1 MQVKCRT
8 ICMKSFVSVSRQYF
22 VHLTIPSLQAGFLF
36 EEYRDKSSANGT
48 RKGDDVTRND
58 SQRRFLEQ
66 HIVVTLFQMVATL
79 FQHCN
84 AVLH

>member
-1 MQVKCRT
+1 MMQVKSRT
-8 ICMKSFVSVSRQYF
+8 ISMKSFVSVSRQYF

-48 RKGDDVTRND
+48 RRGDVNRND

-66 HIVVTLFQMVATL
+66 HIVATLFQMVATL

-84 AVLH
+84 AVLR

>member
-1 MQVKCRT
+1 MMQVKSRT
-8 ICMKSFVSVSRQYF
+8 ISMQLFVSVSRQYF
-22 VHLTIPSLQAGFLF
+22 VHLTIPSMRAGFLF

-48 RKGDDVTRND
+48 RKGDVTRND

>member
-1 MQVKCRT
+1 
-8 ICMKSFVSVSRQYF
+8 MKSFVSVSRQYF
-22 VHLTIPSLQAGFLF
+22 VHLTIPSRPSRRASFIF

-48 RKGDDVTRND
+48 RKGDVTRDD

-66 HIVVTLFQMVATL
+66 HIVATLFQMVPTL

-84 AVLH
+84 AVLR